1 MDQPSIM
8 MMCRVVRV
16 ISKEIILAPICGIM
30 VKVTVMTVVTV
41 KGHIVGLFF
50 IPTTARTG
58 RIDGNVDVVTY

>member
-1 MDQPSIM
+1 
-8 MMCRVVRV
+8 
-16 ISKEIILAPICGIM
+16 M

-50 IPTTARTG
+50 IPTTALTG

>member
-1 MDQPSIM
+1 
-8 MMCRVVRV
+8 
-16 ISKEIILAPICGIM
+16 M
-30 VKVTVMTVVTV
+30 VKVTVMAVVTV